1 MWQTPEQCLAL
12 LELLVR
18 STLKRRSL
26 QNTVFD
32 MLAELPWTR
41 ATGRRDEIGLVA
53 ERRAELVE
61 LIGRVWP
68 QWHEVLA
75 QLTAFDLPPTPV
87 GWAKL
92 QDIHRANNLP
102 LLPLRLNRR
111 TAASLVASHSKAIL
125 TASRHSALGAT
136 EATHDGLVRIRP
148 SQGLVAQSL
157 RGNLD
162 LGALADILG
171 EVPIPER
178 ALLDGLVLQ
187 GEIRAVLL
195 VENLGAW
202 RDFPEMH
209 GWLLVHIPGWDTA
222 TALLLLNGIDRSV
235 PVIHFGDLD
244 PNGVR
249 IYLHLR
255 KKLPDL
261 LWFVP
266 PFWGECA
273 TPRSLDEPWPD
284 DLSFDGAPALLAV
297 LIESKQ
303 WLEQEP
309 LVVDGRTVKALEA
322 LLPTTLT

>member
-1 MWQTPEQCLAL
+1 MWQTPQQCLAL

-32 MLAELPWTR
+32 ILIELPWTR

-53 ERRAELVE
+53 EHRAELVE
-61 LIGRVWP
+61 LIERVWP
-68 QWHEVLA
+68 QWHEALA
-75 QLTAFDLPPTPV
+75 QLTAYDLPPTPA

-92 QDIHRANNLP
+92 QDIQRANNLP

-111 TAASLVASHSKAIL
+111 TAASLVAPHSKAIL
-125 TASRHSALGAT
+125 TASRHAALGVT
-136 EATHDGLVRIRP
+136 EATHDGLARIRP
-148 SQGLVAQSL
+148 AKGLVAVSPK
-157 RGNLD
+157 GNLD
-162 LGALADILG
+162 LEVLAGVLG

-178 ALLDGLVLQ
+178 ALLDGLVIQ
-187 GEIRAVLL
+187 GAIRAVLL

-202 RDFPEMH
+202 RDFPEMD

-222 TALLLLNGIDRSV
+222 TALLLLNGIDQSV

-255 KKLPDL
+255 DKRPDL

-273 TPRSLDEPWPD
+273 QPRSLGEPWPD
-284 DLSFDGAPALLAV
+284 ELSLDGAPALLV
-297 LIESKQ
+297 ELIESKQ

-309 LVVDGRTVKALEA
+309 LVVDARTVRALEA
-322 LLPTTLT
+322 LLLAT